1 MSKNK
6 QSKPK
11 PVDQHEAVHT
21 ETMSPFKR
29 WTIIGVAV
37 FCLLIF
43 SVTGPM
49 AQVLGGLFTDGPPVR
64 GTVELPSGQKNI
76 DLNVYRSAGML
87 KKFAAVLGLDPYNGE
102 DGEEE
107 ILSYAT
113 LMLLA
118 EDLDLMVTQQQI
130 QGFLAPIAQTA
141 AQYKQLY
148 RSNMFPQR
156 FSTAK
161 QFESQV
167 ARAMT
172 VFTVIDLLRSS
183 EVPSEA
189 MVFESWSKDYQEMD
203 VEYTVWH
210 TSQFEAAAAA
220 LEPTEEELDTFFTVD
235 LSDFERIKLEIPQ
248 AVTFESVL
256 LSAAALE
263 SDAVKAWFTPTEPTE
278 EELNGFYQINKQR
291 LYVRPEPEEG
301 EEVDP
306 ELDRLLS
313 LEELGGAVRTDYLL
327 NQAMG
332 QLGLD
337 LIGAE
342 DTAAFAA
349 ERGAEYLVQSEM
361 VEPSGLMDLERV
373 GDLQLNVLFQSES
386 GSWSSRPVVKR
397 DLCYYVRTTDKRER
411 KMPELAE
418 IREDVLVLWRSARQV
433 SLAEEAADAFV
444 AALPR
449 GEDYVEGDLVSVG
462 NEVFANAVA
471 ESGRAIEQ
479 MGWISRRTRRTVDP
493 LWPTDATILHGLRSR
508 IGFELE
514 DLLDGQ
520 IVGPENF
527 GEDGIAVAHLKG
539 RRPVDLATMWPSE
552 LANARARAGQTA
564 STAFVT
570 DQLSF
575 EGLATS
581 YGLTKVVPVEA
592 TEE

>member
-6 QSKPK
+6 QTKPK

-21 ETMSPFKR
+21 ETMSPLKR
-29 WTIIGVAV
+29 WMIIGIAV

-43 SVTGPM
+43 SVTGAM
-49 AQVLGGLFTDGPPVR
+49 TTVLEDLFTDGPPVKA
-64 GTVELPSGQKNI
+64 TVELPSGQKNI
-76 DLNVYRSAGML
+76 DRNVYRSAVML
-87 KKFAAVLGLDPYNGE
+87 KKFAGVLGLDPYNGE
-102 DGEEE
+102 DSEED

-113 LMLLA
+113 LMLLS
-118 EDLDLMVTQQQI
+118 EDLELMITTQQI
-130 QGFLAPIAQTA
+130 QGFLAPIAQSA

-148 RSNMFPQR
+148 RGNLFPQR
-156 FSTAK
+156 FSTAQ

-167 ARAMT
+167 ARALR
-172 VFTVIDLLRSS
+172 VFTMVDLLKSS
-183 EVPSEA
+183 EVPTEA
-189 MVFESWSKDYQEMD
+189 MVFESWAKAYEEMD

-210 TSQFEAAAAA
+210 TSQFEEAAAA
-220 LEPTEEELDTFFTVD
+220 LEPTEEELSTYFNDE
-235 LSDFERIKLEIPQ
+235 LSAFERVKLEIPQ
-248 AVTFESVL
+248 AVTFETVL
-256 LSAAALE
+256 LSAAALD
-263 SDAVKAWFTPTEPTE
+263 SDAVKAWFTPAEPTE

-301 EEVDP
+301 QEVDP
-306 ELDRLLS
+306 ELGRLLS

-342 DTAAFAA
+342 DVPTFAA
-349 ERGAEYLVQSEM
+349 EKGAEYLVHGEM
-361 VEPSGLMDLERV
+361 VDPSGLMDIERI
-373 GDLQLNVLFQSES
+373 GSLQLNGLFQSES
-386 GSWSSRPVVKR
+386 GSWSSRPLVKR
-397 DLCYYVRTTDKRER
+397 DLCYYVRTTEKRER

-418 IREDVLVLWRSARQV
+418 IRDDVVALWRSARQV
-433 SLAEEAADAFV
+433 TLAEEAADAFV

-449 GEDYVEGDLVSVG
+449 GEDYVEGDPVSVSTD
-462 NEVFANAVA
+462 VFANAVA

-479 MGWISRRTRRTVDP
+479 MGWVSRSSRRTVDP
-493 LWPTDATILHGLRSR
+493 LWPSDARILRGLRAR
-508 IGFELE
+508 MGFDLE

-520 IVGPENF
+520 IVGPESF

-539 RRPVDLATMWPSE
+539 RRPVDIATMWPSE
-552 LANARARAGQTA
+552 LANARARAGQAA
-564 STAFVT
+564 SIAFAA

-581 YGLTKVVPVEA
+581 YGLTKVIEVE

>member
-1 MSKNK
+1 
-6 QSKPK
+6 
-11 PVDQHEAVHT
+11 
-21 ETMSPFKR
+21 
-29 WTIIGVAV
+29 
-37 FCLLIF
+37 
-43 SVTGPM
+43 
-49 AQVLGGLFTDGPPVR
+49 
-64 GTVELPSGQKNI
+64 
-76 DLNVYRSAGML
+76 
-87 KKFAAVLGLDPYNGE
+87 
-102 DGEEE
+102 
-107 ILSYAT
+107 
-113 LMLLA
+113 
-118 EDLDLMVTQQQI
+118 
-130 QGFLAPIAQTA
+130 
-141 AQYKQLY
+141 
-148 RSNMFPQR
+148 
-156 FSTAK
+156 
-161 QFESQV
+161 
-167 ARAMT
+167 
-172 VFTVIDLLRSS
+172 
-183 EVPSEA
+183 
-189 MVFESWSKDYQEMD
+189 
-203 VEYTVWH
+203 
-210 TSQFEAAAAA
+210 
-220 LEPTEEELDTFFTVD
+220 
-235 LSDFERIKLEIPQ
+235 
-248 AVTFESVL
+248 
-256 LSAAALE
+256 
-263 SDAVKAWFTPTEPTE
+263 
-278 EELNGFYQINKQR
+278 
-291 LYVRPEPEEG
+291 
-301 EEVDP
+301 
-306 ELDRLLS
+306 
-313 LEELGGAVRTDYLL
+313 
-327 NQAMG
+327 
-332 QLGLD
+332 
-337 LIGAE
+337 
-342 DTAAFAA
+342 
-349 ERGAEYLVQSEM
+349 M